1 MKPQRSLKARA
12 LQWLA
17 QREQSRA
24 ELRRKL
30 LPHARAEAEA
40 EAEVEAVADA
50 DLDLD
55 LDSTRAASAP
65 QPGSG
70 AASAA
75 ARVDAVLDWLE
86 AHQHLS
92 QARFV
97 ESRIHARAPRFGN
110 LRIRQELKQHQ
121 VALPPL
127 AAQALR
133 DSELQRALAV
143 RERKFA
149 APPSNLAE
157 RGRQARFL
165 AGRGFSPD
173 VIARALRASARATAE
188 DEDDAG

>member
-1 MKPQRSLKARA
+1 MKPQRSLKVRA

-30 LPHARAEAEA
+30 MPHALAEGAAEAEA
-40 EAEVEAVADA
+40 TPAV
-50 DLDLD
+50 
-55 LDSTRAASAP
+55 SVSASLAG
-65 QPGSG
+65 Q
-70 AASAA
+70 ASPA

-92 QARFV
+92 QERFV

-121 VALPPL
+121 VVLPPH
-127 AAQALR
+127 AAQVLR
-133 DSELQRALAV
+133 ETELERARAV
-143 RERKFA
+143 RERKFG
-149 APPSNLAE
+149 APPANVGE
-157 RGRQARFL
+157 RARQARFL

-173 VIARALRASARATAE
+173 VIWRVLRASARST
-188 DEDDAG
+188 DDDPAGAD

>member
-12 LQWLA
+12 LRWLA

-30 LPHARAEAEA
+30 MPHALAEAEA
-40 EAEVEAVADA
+40 EAEAMPAAAV
-50 DLDLD
+50 
-55 LDSTRAASAP
+55 SMSAP
-65 QPGSG
+65 LSG
-70 AASAA
+70 QTSPA

-92 QARFV
+92 QERFV

-121 VALPPL
+121 VLLPPL
-127 AAQALR
+127 AAQGLR
-133 DSELQRALAV
+133 DTELERARAV
-143 RERKFA
+143 RERKFG
-149 APPSNLAE
+149 APPENVGE
-157 RGRQARFL
+157 RARQARFL

-173 VIARALRASARATAE
+173 VIGRVLRASARST
-188 DEDDAG
+188 DDDPAGAD

>member
-1 MKPQRSLKARA
+1 MKARA

-40 EAEVEAVADA
+40 GSDAYADA
-50 DLDLD
+50 DADV
-55 LDSTRAASAP
+55 DSTRVASAP
-65 QPGSG
+65 QPGSS
-70 AASAA
+70 AASPA

-92 QARFV
+92 QERFV
-97 ESRIHARAPRFGN
+97 ESRIHARSPRFGN

-149 APPSNLAE
+149 APPSNVAE
-157 RGRQARFL
+157 RARQARFL

-173 VIARALRASARATAE
+173 VIARALRASARAAAK
-188 DEDDAG
+188 DEAGSA

>member
-40 EAEVEAVADA
+40 GSDAYADA
-50 DLDLD
+50 DADAD
-55 LDSTRAASAP
+55 VDSTRVASAP

-70 AASAA
+70 AASPA

-86 AHQHLS
+86 AQQHLS
-92 QARFV
+92 QERFV
-97 ESRIHARAPRFGN
+97 ESRIHARSPRFGN

-149 APPSNLAE
+149 APPSNVAE

-173 VIARALRASARATAE
+173 VIARALRASARAAAK
-188 DEDDAG
+188 DEDGSA